1 MSPLFYADWNIIAK
15 VYTGEGN
22 SVYDDQ
28 GSGSQTSIL
37 DANYIPALLR
47 YKWYILITTI
57 PLIVIAGI
65 IVASLPPIYLSAG
78 TVMVETQK
86 IPQSLV
92 QTTVTTAVKERIDII
107 KQRVMTRDRLLSVIR
122 QHGYFQLDESS
133 PIQVNQ
139 VITNVRRSVLLE
151 VEETRVGREKS
162 VIAFRVGFESREPR
176 IAYEM
181 ANDLVTLFMSE
192 NIKVRTERA
201 SETTEFFRQEAA
213 KVKSELDKTEAA
225 VAEYK
230 QKNKDALP
238 EHLRLYG
245 DMRAQATEKL
255 NNINRDIRSARQ
267 QIELIKTQMAL
278 AQPGEGVDGV
288 YLDPRLS
295 QLQQRYKE
303 LSMLYKPDYPD
314 LVALR
319 EQIELLK
326 SNPLSQEDIE
336 QAPVGDLSV
345 ASKLDELEQE
355 IASLQMD
362 RKETE
367 ESIADLENRILK
379 VPLVERG
386 LIELNRDYDAKLSE
400 YNQLAAK
407 IGEASRAESLEQ
419 EMLAE
424 KFSLLEPPRLPRVPS
439 APNRIKLMA
448 MGVIVAFGAPIGI
461 ALLIG
466 HFDSSIRSRKVL
478 ERAVSGR
485 RGLPVLEV
493 NYIRTEAESSG
504 QRRRIRKSFIIAMAG
519 LLLAALIFHFFVM
532 DVGDLMEKVLE
543 RFGIFIY

>member
-466 HFDSSIRSRKVL
+466 HFDSSIRSRKLL

-519 LLLAALIFHFFVM
+519 LLLTALIFHFFVM

>member
-1 MSPLFYADWNIIAK
+1 MYEDQD
-15 VYTGEGN
+15 TG
-22 SVYDDQ
+22 SH
-28 GSGSQTSIL
+28 TSIF

-65 IVASLPPIYLSAG
+65 IVASLPPMYLSAG

-86 IPQSLV
+86 IPENLV

-122 QHGYFQLDESS
+122 KHGYFQLDESS

-139 VITNVRRSVLLE
+139 VISSVRRSVQLD
-151 VEETRVGREKS
+151 VQETRVGRQTS
-162 VIAFRVGFESREPR
+162 VIAFQVGFESRDPKL
-176 IAYEM
+176 AYEM

-201 SETTEFFRQEAA
+201 SETTEFFRREAA
-213 KVKSELDKTEAA
+213 KVKSELDKTEQA

-230 QKNKDALP
+230 QENKDALP

-255 NNINRDIRSARQ
+255 NNINRDIRAAKQ
-267 QIELIKTQMAL
+267 QVELIKAQVAL
-278 AQPGEGVDGV
+278 AGGGDSGEGV
-288 YLDPRLS
+288 YLDPKLE
-295 QLQQRYKE
+295 QLKQRYKE

-319 EQIELLK
+319 EQIQLLE
-326 SNPLSQEDIE
+326 SNPLSEEDIE
-336 QAPVGDLSV
+336 NNSASGLSI
-345 ASKLDELEQE
+345 ASKLSELDQE
-355 IASLQMD
+355 IASLQLD
-362 RKETE
+362 KTDTE
-367 ESIADLENRILK
+367 NTIVDLEQRILK
-379 VPLVERG
+379 IPLVERG
-386 LIELNRDYDAKLSE
+386 LIELNRDYQSKLSE
-400 YNQLAAK
+400 YNSLAAK
-407 IGEASRAESLEQ
+407 ISEASRAESLEQ
-419 EMLAE
+419 GMLAE

-448 MGVIVAFGAPIGI
+448 MGVFLAFGAPIGI

-466 HFDSSIRSRKVL
+466 HFDQSIRSRKLL
-478 ERAVSGR
+478 ERAVGSR

-493 NYIRTEAESSG
+493 AYVRSEVESSG
-504 QRRRIRKSFIIAMAG
+504 QRRRIRKSFILAMTC
-519 LLLAALIFHFFVM
+519 LLIAALVLHFFVM
-532 DVGDLMEKVLE
+532 DVGELLEKILE

>member
-1 MSPLFYADWNIIAK
+1 M
-15 VYTGEGN
+15 
-22 SVYDDQ
+22 YDDQ

-466 HFDSSIRSRKVL
+466 HFDSSIRSRKLL

-519 LLLAALIFHFFVM
+519 LLLTALIFHFFVM